1 MSVDGAASSAVAR
14 TDPAPSPAASE
25 PEVVTRLIRI
35 AGSIVAPTTLLSAL
49 LIFFGTSHAYFFYR
63 YFGVNSTVLGLGTQ
77 DYLMRSVDGLFV
89 PLAVAAG
96 VGLVLLWGMPL
107 LRAGWEAAGSPRT
120 RVAVMTILGITLS
133 GIGVWGVFARTAFEF
148 HLAVSPLSLAAGV
161 LLLSAAARLQRRR
174 QGYTRRESVA
184 IAEWIMVF
192 VLIGLSLF
200 WVAYDYSAAVGT
212 SRARDAEA
220 SLESYPDAVLFS
232 AARLGLQGPGLR
244 EVACVDPAAAYPFR
258 YDGLKLVLQ
267 SGDQYLFLPAG
278 WHRSTGAA
286 ILIPRSDSLR
296 LEFTPAVAREEPPG
310 SRC

>member
-1 MSVDGAASSAVAR
+1 MRIPMQADGTPEVAESPAASPMSVDGAASSAVAR

-25 PEVVTRLIRI
+25 PEVVTRLIR
-35 AGSIVAPTTLLSAL
+35 
-49 LIFFGTSHAYFFYR
+49 
-63 YFGVNSTVLGLGTQ
+63 
-77 DYLMRSVDGLFV
+77 LFV
-89 PLAVAAG
+89 LLAVAAG

-133 GIGVWGVFARTAFEF
+133 GIGVWGVFARTAFES

-200 WVAYDYSAAVGT
+200 WVAYD
-212 SRARDAEA
+212 
-220 SLESYPDAVLFS
+220 
-232 AARLGLQGPGLR
+232 
-244 EVACVDPAAAYPFR
+244 
-258 YDGLKLVLQ
+258 
-267 SGDQYLFLPAG
+267 
-278 WHRSTGAA
+278 
-286 ILIPRSDSLR
+286 
-296 LEFTPAVAREEPPG
+296 
-310 SRC
+310 